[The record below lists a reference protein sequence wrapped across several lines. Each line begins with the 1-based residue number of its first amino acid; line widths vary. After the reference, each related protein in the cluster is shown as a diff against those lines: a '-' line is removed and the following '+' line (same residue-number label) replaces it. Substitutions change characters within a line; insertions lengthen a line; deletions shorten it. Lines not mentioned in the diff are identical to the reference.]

1 MLLLSECAARVSE
14 CVERVLRVGR
24 ARAQRGDEPGRD
36 ENENAQEHFMNSV
49 NRYPIWEAWRGP
61 ILSTRLHERRHP

>member
-36 ENENAQEHFMNSV
+36 ENENAQEHFMTSV
-49 NRYPIWEAWRGP
+49 NTIPNLGGMVGP
-61 ILSTRLHERRHP
+61 YSEHPFA